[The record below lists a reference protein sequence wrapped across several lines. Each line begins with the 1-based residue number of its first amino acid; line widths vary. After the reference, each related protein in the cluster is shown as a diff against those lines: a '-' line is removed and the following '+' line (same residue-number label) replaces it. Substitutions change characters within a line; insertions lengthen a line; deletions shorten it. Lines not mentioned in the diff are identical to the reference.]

1 MPITNLIRDNW
12 CRFQGELFPEIQDA
26 VGPLLKNHQRFVMAL
41 GIICPEDFTL
51 RTSQRDGRPLCD
63 RINLVRAFI
72 AKAICDIPTTR
83 DLVERLK
90 VDRQMR
96 NLCGWVLIHEIPSE
110 STFSRAFA
118 EFAESDLPGRMHE
131 ALVKEFIGDSIVGH
145 VSRDS
150 TAIPA
155 REKPT
160 PKCKSDQKPM
170 KRKRGRPR
178 KGEERPPKDKT
189 RLERQ
194 AAGDMTLEQMLD
206 DLSKDCDR
214 GAKVNAQGYR
224 NAWVGYKF
232 HIDAIDSG
240 MPVVCI
246 LTSASVHDSQVVN
259 RHSTVTHYQRP
270 TVTQLQEG
278 GTGGEVSE
286 ILFFSA
292 KSKRRPSLIY
302 SMQIIPVCL
311 SIVARRKGVS
321 ATRRG
326 GLNWTPIS
334 LLVGHPCK
342 LFHKPGRNPV
352 G

>member
-1 MPITNLIRDNW
+1 M
-12 CRFQGELFPEIQDA
+12 
-26 VGPLLKNHQRFVMAL
+26 
-41 GIICPEDFTL
+41 
-51 RTSQRDGRPLCD
+51 
-63 RINLVRAFI
+63 VRAFI
-72 AKAICDIPTTR
+72 AKAIWDIPTTR

-110 STFSRAFA
+110 FTFSRAF
-118 EFAESDLPGRMHE
+118 F
-131 ALVKEFIGDSIVGH
+131 
-145 VSRDS
+145 
-150 TAIPA
+150 
-155 REKPT
+155 
-160 PKCKSDQKPM
+160 C
-170 KRKRGRPR
+170 
-178 KGEERPPKDKT
+178 
-189 RLERQ
+189 
-194 AAGDMTLEQMLD
+194 
-206 DLSKDCDR
+206 
-214 GAKVNAQGYR
+214 
-224 NAWVGYKF
+224 
-232 HIDAIDSG
+232 
-240 MPVVCI
+240 
-246 LTSASVHDSQVVN
+246 VN

-270 TVTQLQEG
+270 NMTHPQEG

-342 LFHKPGRNPV
+342 LFHKRDREQGETFAAMRRQHPAVESAINNLEHRGLDRVRSKGREGFARTVALAVVSLNV
-352 G
+352 HRLGRVLRRQAREQHRLAA